1 MKSRSNRDI
10 YKEDLTFL
18 LKLKASIGRLHNR
31 IHDNLALIAI
41 EDLGERHRGVDFQY
55 TTAGAAGID
64 ITGVN
69 RSGVT
74 TVVAEVKT
82 TLPDVKG
89 TIRGPQKAA
98 IKKDLER
105 LKAHAT
111 ATNRYLIVLSPTTKL
126 AILKQLKTAVEYP
139 TVTIFNA
146 LPEKYSETDQIDE

>member
-1 MKSRSNRDI
+1 MKTRPNREI
-10 YKEDLTFL
+10 YRDDLTFL
-18 LKLKASIGRLHNR
+18 LKLKASVGRLHNR

-41 EDLGERHRGVDFQY
+41 EDLSELHRNVDFKY

-69 RSGVT
+69 KAGVT

-98 IKKDLER
+98 IKKDLDR
-105 LKAHAT
+105 LKAHST
-111 ATNRYLIVLSPTTKL
+111 ASKRYLIVLSPTTKL
-126 AILKQLKTAVEYP
+126 AIQKQLKTASEYP
-139 TVTIFNA
+139 AVTIFNA
-146 LPEKYSETDQIDE
+146 LPEKYSESDQIDE